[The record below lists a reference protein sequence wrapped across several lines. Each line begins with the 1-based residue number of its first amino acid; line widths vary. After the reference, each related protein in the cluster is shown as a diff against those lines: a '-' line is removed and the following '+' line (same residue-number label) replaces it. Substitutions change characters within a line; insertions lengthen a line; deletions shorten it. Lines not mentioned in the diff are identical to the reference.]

1 MAIILL
7 ILRSGGIIVNV
18 EHNKE
23 GSKSIIT
30 AHVLVRWS
38 GFMAII
44 AGILYIVIQFIH
56 PTDHISSVN
65 TNSWVV
71 IACLTIAMSLFNLIG
86 IAGIYISQA
95 KEAGWLG
102 LVGFLLFNLFWLI
115 SIIFSFIEAFVLPLL
130 TNDAA
135 KFVEGMVGLF
145 GGTVSEVNLG
155 IFPLL
160 APIAGVLY
168 TLGGLLLGI
177 ATLRARVLPRL
188 SAILLAFAAV
198 VTLAAAIIPH
208 PLDRALAIPMGVALI
223 WMGYVIWSRRK

>member
-1 MAIILL
+1 MNI
-7 ILRSGGIIVNV
+7 

-23 GSKSIIT
+23 VRKSLIT

-56 PTDHISSVN
+56 PADHISSVN

-71 IACLTIAMSLFNLIG
+71 LACLTMAMSLFNLIG
-86 IAGIYISQA
+86 ITGVYISQA

-115 SIIFSFIEAFVLPLL
+115 SIIFSFIEAFVLSLL
-130 TNDAA
+130 TSDAA

-155 IFPLL
+155 IFPIL
-160 APIAGVLY
+160 APLAGVLY
-168 TLGGLLLGI
+168 MLGGLLLGI
-177 ATLRARVLPRL
+177 ATIRARVLPRL
-188 SAILLAFAAV
+188 SGILLAFAAV
-198 VTLAAAIIPH
+198 VSLASAIIPH
-208 PLDRALAIPMGVALI
+208 PFDRALAIPMGVALI
-223 WMGYVIWSRRK
+223 WMGYVSWSERK